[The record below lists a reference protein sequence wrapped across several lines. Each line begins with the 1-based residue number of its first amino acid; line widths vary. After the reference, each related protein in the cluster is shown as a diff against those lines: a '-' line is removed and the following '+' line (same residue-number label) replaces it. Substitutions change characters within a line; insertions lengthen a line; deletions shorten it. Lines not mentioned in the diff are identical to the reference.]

1 MSLEDSIQVI
11 DLGKRN
17 YEEALDFQINLLEKR
32 KKNIE
37 KDTLI
42 LTEHPPTITLGGDD
56 KWNVVH
62 ASEED
67 ISKKGIAFF
76 KREEGK
82 KWVSRGGGAA
92 YLGPGQIIGYA
103 IMDITSYGI
112 NTFLRKLEEVM
123 IRTAKDFDIEINR
136 VDKMNPTTD
145 KLYRATWYQKNGRF
159 YVLCTKGIG
168 VRVER
173 ERLFSHHGFA
183 LNVNNENSFY
193 ELIDPCGFPKTE
205 IEPISMQTILGKE
218 LHLGEVKE
226 KVVKNFG
233 DVFERIMEYGICV

>member
-11 DLGKRN
+11 DLGKKS
-17 YEEALDFQINLLEKR
+17 YEEALDIQLHLLEKR
-32 KKNIE
+32 RNNVE

-42 LTEHPPTITLGGDD
+42 LVEHPPTITLGGDD

-62 ASEED
+62 ASEKEIAD
-67 ISKKGIAFF
+67 KGIAFF

-82 KWVSRGGGAA
+82 KWASRGGGAA

-103 IMDITSYGI
+103 IMDITPYGI
-112 NTFLRKLEEVM
+112 NTFLRRLEEVM
-123 IRTAKDFDIEINR
+123 IRTARDFNIEVNR

-145 KLYRATWYQKNGRF
+145 KLYRATWYQKDGKY

-168 VRVER
+168 VRAER

-183 LNVNNENSFY
+183 LNVNNEKAFY
-193 ELIDPCGFPKTE
+193 ELIDPCGFPKSE
-205 IEPISMQTILGKE
+205 IEQISMQTILGKGLSLE
-218 LHLGEVKE
+218 EVKE
-226 KVVKNFG
+226 NIVKNFSE
-233 DVFERIMEYGICV
+233 VFERIMEYGVCV